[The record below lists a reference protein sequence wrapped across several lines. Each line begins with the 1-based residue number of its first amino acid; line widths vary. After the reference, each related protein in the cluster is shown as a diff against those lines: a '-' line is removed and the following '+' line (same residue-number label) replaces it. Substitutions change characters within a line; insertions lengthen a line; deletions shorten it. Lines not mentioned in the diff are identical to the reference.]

1 MILSGFLFQVLSSE
15 TLYLVYFFHGF
26 LPISSL
32 SFVLQVSVKVPM
44 GSIYFICICVDTS
57 WRYTLR
63 GVVSQI
69 KIVKGRLDMTIR
81 NAQTKVQHP
90 DIQVLCFILNDIF
103 VSRNAYELN
112 ITWYYDTY
120 WPSPH
125 NVTLVSVAAS
135 FSLRAKT
142 TLMFFWFIHLFL
154 PWKPDPLVICNR

>member
-1 MILSGFLFQVLSSE
+1 
-15 TLYLVYFFHGF
+15 
-26 LPISSL
+26 
-32 SFVLQVSVKVPM
+32 M

-57 WRYTLR
+57 RRYTLR

-112 ITWYYDTY
+112 IT
-120 WPSPH
+120 
-125 NVTLVSVAAS
+125 
-135 FSLRAKT
+135 
-142 TLMFFWFIHLFL
+142 
-154 PWKPDPLVICNR
+154 